1 MLNDP
6 NSVTAQFYDG
16 WEVYQQNLVKAI
28 APLTDEQLALTAGPG
43 LRSVLNLI
51 HHVISVRA
59 GWYMGAGADA
69 PDMMEFATWGDRDA
83 PAHSAAELVRGLE
96 LTWKMMHDALAK
108 WTPDDLQATF
118 EDEGEYPTRKWMVWH
133 VIEHD
138 LHHGGEISY
147 SLGMHGIRGI
157 DI

>member
-6 NSVTAQFYDG
+6 NSVTTQFYDG
-16 WEVYQQNLVKAI
+16 WEVYQQNLIKAI

-43 LRSVLNLI
+43 LRSVMDLAE
-51 HHVISVRA
+51 HVISVRA
-59 GWYMGAGADA
+59 GWFLGAGADA
-69 PDMMEFATWGDRDA
+69 LDIEPLLTWSDHDA
-83 PAHSAAELVRGLE
+83 PAHSAAELVEGLE

-108 WTPDDLQATF
+108 WTPADLQDTF